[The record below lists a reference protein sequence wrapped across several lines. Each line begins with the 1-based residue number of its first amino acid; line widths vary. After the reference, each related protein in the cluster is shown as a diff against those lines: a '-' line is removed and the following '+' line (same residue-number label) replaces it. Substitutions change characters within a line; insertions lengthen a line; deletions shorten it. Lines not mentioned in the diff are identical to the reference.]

1 MAQIKAEEGP
11 DLWTDIKV
19 MNNINCMAV
28 LPAIFF
34 NGLSNAVYKENRVFR
49 ELKFVDLLICVQS
62 N

>member
-34 NGLSNAVYKENRVFR
+34 NG
-49 ELKFVDLLICVQS
+49 FVILPLERCL
-62 N
+62 